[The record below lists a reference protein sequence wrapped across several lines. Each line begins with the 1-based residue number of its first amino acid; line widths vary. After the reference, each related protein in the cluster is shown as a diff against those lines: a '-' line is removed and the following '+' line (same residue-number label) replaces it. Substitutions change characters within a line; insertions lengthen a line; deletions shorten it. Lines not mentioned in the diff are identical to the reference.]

1 MILNAGQP
9 IIEDNGTMAQPFRSW
24 ALQASKSIPLL
35 YAGTPEGNV
44 TAEQYQFLINT
55 TGASGT
61 LLYIKMQPDIG
72 GNKSLG
78 WVAV

>member
-9 IIEDNGTMAQPFRSW
+9 IIEDNGTMAQAFRSW
-24 ALQASKSIPLL
+24 TLQASKSIPLL
-35 YAGTPEGNV
+35 YAGTPEGSV

-55 TGASGT
+55 TGTTGT

-72 GNKSLG
+72 GDKSQG

>member
-1 MILNAGQP
+1 
-9 IIEDNGTMAQPFRSW
+9 MAQPFRAW
-24 ALQASKSIPLL
+24 TLQASKSIPLL

-61 LLYIKMQPDIG
+61 LLYIKMLSDIG

>member
-9 IIEDNGTMAQPFRSW
+9 IVEDNGTMAQPFRSW
-24 ALQASKSIPLL
+24 TLQASLSIPML
-35 YAGTPEGNV
+35 YAGAPEGLV
-44 TAEQYQFLINT
+44 TAQQYQFLINT
-55 TGASGT
+55 AGTTGT

-72 GNKSLG
+72 GDKSQG

>member
-9 IIEDNGTMAQPFRSW
+9 IIEDNGTMAQAFRSW
-24 ALQASKSIPLL
+24 TLQASKSVPLL

-55 TGASGT
+55 TGTTGT
-61 LLYIKMQPDIG
+61 LLYIKMQPDIAG
-72 GNKSLG
+72 DKSQG